1 MKTSISF
8 NPNEALT
15 NTAKPNKPNS
25 TQANQSSFSSFLS
38 KEVNSQ
44 KNKPADNANDK
55 LKSKVSNV
63 PAKNETSKSTSG
75 SADQVKKQDDTEK
88 ETKAL
93 EQDASGTGQLLTFV
107 ENLSQ
112 FGLKPELPSS
122 EEVKDPSN
130 PSIEGLNLS
139 EHQLPESKDPVNK
152 GGDSG
157 LTDEASSFASKIA
170 QNATNGLHGDDA
182 KAKVDAT
189 NKPQL
194 DASAT
199 TPLINKPENLL
210 NNAVDAK
217 AERQNPAPELNQD
230 LALTTQT
237 TAVQAQNFVQH
248 MSANT
253 SAPATSLTT
262 DHISPRVG
270 TAAWN
275 QAISQKVVWMVGGGQ
290 QTAELTLN
298 PPDLGPLQVVISVS
312 NDQASANFFAAQP
325 DVREALEA
333 ALPRLRQMMSEA
345 GVQISGFSVNSQ
357 ASNQGGQSPGNQQQA
372 RQQNNSTANS
382 LDTSITN
389 RTTSPPR
396 ISTKEGLVD
405 TFA

>member
-38 KEVNSQ
+38 KELSSQ
-44 KNKPADNANDK
+44 KNKATENASDGRKNN
-55 LKSKVSNV
+55 VSNA
-63 PAKNETSKSTSG
+63 PAKNGAPKSATG
-75 SADQVKKQDDTEK
+75 SADQVKEK
-88 ETKAL
+88 DESEKDTKAL
-93 EQDASGTGQLLTFV
+93 EQDTSGTGQLLTFV
-107 ENLSQ
+107 ENLGQ
-112 FGLKPELPSS
+112 FNLKPELASS
-122 EEVKDPSN
+122 EEVEN
-130 PSIEGLNLS
+130 PAIDGLNLS
-139 EHQLPESKDPVNK
+139 ERALAESKDPTDK
-152 GGDSG
+152 GSDSG
-157 LTDEASSFASKIA
+157 LTDEASSFASTIM
-170 QNATNGLHGDDA
+170 QNTNNELHADDS
-182 KAKVDAT
+182 KANLDTT
-189 NKPQL
+189 NKSKL

-199 TPLINKPENLL
+199 TPLINKPDNLL

-217 AERQNPAPELNQD
+217 AERQNAAPELNQD
-230 LALTTQT
+230 LAVTTQAT
-237 TAVQAQNFVQH
+237 PVQAQNFAQH
-248 MSANT
+248 LSANT
-253 SAPATSLTT
+253 PAPASSLAT

-270 TAAWN
+270 TTAWN
-275 QAISQKVVWMVGGGQ
+275 QAVSQKVVWMVGGGQ

-345 GVQISGFSVNSQ
+345 GVELSGFSVNSQ
-357 ASNQGGQSPGNQQQA
+357 ASNQGGQSSGSHQQA
-372 RQQNNSTANS
+372 RQQNNSTAVS

-389 RTTSPPR
+389 RATGTAS
-396 ISTKEGLVD
+396 ISTNEGLVD